1 MSLRSRNVR
10 VILYVSVL
18 DEDYAAS
25 AIAVFSVVVSW
36 INHMFSW
43 ISMFSR
49 TGCYNDSRQC
59 HAKDVIL

>member
-1 MSLRSRNVR
+1 M
-10 VILYVSVL
+10 SVL
-18 DEDYAAS
+18 DAGYAAS

-49 TGCYNDSRQC
+49 TGCCNDSWQC
-59 HAKDVIL
+59 HAKDGILILRGYTGV